1 MIETILRATLLGL
14 QLGVTFALVA
24 AGLTLI
30 FGMMDVINFA
40 HGALYMLGGY
50 FGYTIA
56 SQFGSFW
63 AALVV
68 APLIIG
74 LIGGAME
81 KFSLRPLYGR
91 NPLYHILLTYGIA
104 IMIQGIAL
112 EVWGARSQQIP
123 RPELLTG
130 SISVGPVSYPTYWLF
145 VLVFSGSLLAII
157 WGVIENSD
165 LGILM
170 RASAHDAEMVNALG
184 VDVSKVFTGV
194 FIFGAVM
201 AAVAG
206 VLLGASRS
214 VNLGMGFGVIIEAFV
229 IVIIG
234 GLGSFKGAV
243 YAALLI
249 GLVSAYGAVIAPTLT
264 ELFLFLLMA
273 IVLIIKPSGLFGPT
287 EAV

>member
-1 MIETILRATLLGL
+1 
-14 QLGVTFALVA
+14 
-24 AGLTLI
+24 
-30 FGMMDVINFA
+30 
-40 HGALYMLGGY
+40 
-50 FGYTIA
+50 
-56 SQFGSFW
+56 
-63 AALVV
+63 
-68 APLIIG
+68 
-74 LIGGAME
+74 
-81 KFSLRPLYGR
+81 
-91 NPLYHILLTYGIA
+91 
-104 IMIQGIAL
+104 
-112 EVWGARSQQIP
+112 
-123 RPELLTG
+123 
-130 SISVGPVSYPTYWLF
+130 LF